1 MVRRNALHRREDHVA
16 CSIGRILLGAS
27 LKGCLESLRLALS
40 LFGEARK
47 HLGPSGLRVETGNL
61 CKARIDVGTGH
72 IEGDRFINE
81 GALAL
86 SDGDLSTGKE
96 VLAFAEGYLTKAK
109 ALCLCCRGLAIG
121 LLGQFGL
128 SSQA

>member
-47 HLGPSGLRVETGNL
+47 HLGSSGFRIETGNL
-61 CKARIDVGTGH
+61 CKARIDVGAGYV
-72 IEGDRFINE
+72 EGNRFIDE

-96 VLAFAEGYLTKAK
+96 VLAFAEGYLAKAK
-109 ALCLCCRGLAIG
+109 AFSLCCRRLTVG
-121 LLGQFGL
+121 LLGEFGL
-128 SSQA
+128 GSQA

>member
-1 MVRRNALHRREDHVA
+1 MVRRNALHRRQDHVA

-27 LKGCLESLRLALS
+27 LKRRLQSLCLALS
-40 LFGEARK
+40 LFSEARE
-47 HLGPSGLRVETGNL
+47 HLGSSGFRVETGNL
-61 CKARIDVGTGH
+61 CKARVDVRTGH
-72 IEGDRFINE
+72 IERNRFINE
-81 GALAL
+81 GSLAL
-86 SDGDLSTGKE
+86 SDGNLSAGKE
-96 VLAFAEGYLTKAK
+96 ALAFAEGHLAKAK